1 VSLAVDSEFGSHLS
15 TLSNPANWSAA
26 MHQAP
31 GELETMGGNFHNM
44 EFGQLGMRVL
54 GEGGAADDLARANQ
68 LPGAIRGSDD
78 VAPHLSNM
86 NRWKGEH
93 LAAGG
98 YSMFDTVR
106 QGNELTGPSPA
117 ENLKIPPGAQP

>member
-1 VSLAVDSEFGSHLS
+1 MV
-15 TLSNPANWSAA
+15 
-26 MHQAP
+26 
-31 GELETMGGNFHNM
+31 GNFRNM

-117 ENLKIPPGAQP
+117 ENLKIPTGAQP